1 MTLSTLHPNIPASS
15 RKSAFSSTH
24 SISSVTSPHWRPL
37 AATMRKKDR
46 DLVLVVDDSPDTL
59 RMLTDAIE
67 EAGMTVLVA
76 REGEHALSIVGK
88 VTPDVILMDAVMPG
102 TDGFETCRRLKQNR
116 ALAHVPVIFMTGLT
130 DSVHIIEGLEAG
142 GVDYVTKPIVP
153 GELLARIRVHLA
165 NARMAQSARTALDA
179 FGRFLLAV
187 DGTGKVMWC
196 TPQAAR
202 LLGTALTGFDT
213 EGYVVP
219 SDVRAWLD
227 QSASAPAS
235 SPPTPIELAAGSAS
249 KLRLLYVGQVGTEER
264 LLRVIEG
271 EAVSDQAVLKSRL
284 LVTDREAEVLLWIA
298 RGKSN
303 RDIAEILS
311 LSPRT
316 VNKHLEQIF
325 TKLGVENRTSAAALA
340 VRTLGIR

>member
-1 MTLSTLHPNIPASS
+1 
-15 RKSAFSSTH
+15 
-24 SISSVTSPHWRPL
+24 
-37 AATMRKKDR
+37 
-46 DLVLVVDDSPDTL
+46 VVDDSPDTL

-202 LLGTALTGFDT
+202 LLGTALSGFDT

-249 KLRLLYVGQVGTEER
+249 KLRLLYVGQVGAEER

-271 EAVSDQAVLKSRL
+271 DAVSDQAVLKSRL